1 MKILILLILIPF
13 QLNAQDSQISVASP
27 SESTMS
33 VKGMRSPF
41 YNEKS
46 ELIAELIG
54 GCAFLLSSDF
64 VNIEHVRINL
74 YNEKEITQLYTP
86 NCKAR
91 ISVIDGRKQ
100 IVVESED
107 WVVLKNANVEVI
119 GRGFKFDTQNQYF
132 EIVEMMLKSQLIL
145 LFSKVQRRCFETK
158 KNLLHLIILCTL
170 SF

>member
-13 QLNAQDSQISVASP
+13 QLNAQDSQISIASP

-41 YNEKS
+41 YNEKG

-54 GCAFLLSSDF
+54 GRAFLLSSDF

-74 YNEKEITQLYTP
+74 YNEKKEITQLYTP

-100 IVVESED
+100 IVVESEE
-107 WVVLKNANVEVI
+107 WVVLKNDNVEVI
-119 GRGFKFDTQNQYF
+119 GRGFKFDTHNQYF
-132 EIVEMMLKSQLIL
+132 EIRNDVKITTDFAVFKDSEEM
-145 LFSKVQRRCFETK
+145 F
-158 KNLLHLIILCTL
+158 
-170 SF
+170 

>member
-13 QLNAQDSQISVASP
+13 HLKAQDSQISVASL

-54 GCAFLLSSDF
+54 GRAFLLSSDF

-74 YNEKEITQLYTP
+74 YNEKKEITQLYTP

-100 IVVESED
+100 IVVESEE
-107 WVVLKNANVEVI
+107 WVVLKNDNVEVI
-119 GRGFKFDTQNQYF
+119 GRGFKFDTHNQYF
-132 EIVEMMLKSQLIL
+132 EIRNDVKITTDFAVFKDSEEM
-145 LFSKVQRRCFETK
+145 F
-158 KNLLHLIILCTL
+158 
-170 SF
+170 

>member
-1 MKILILLILIPF
+1 MVLHLKLLSNILIPF
-13 QLNAQDSQISVASP
+13 QLNAQDSQISVAP

-54 GCAFLLSSDF
+54 GRAFLLSSDF

-74 YNEKEITQLYTP
+74 YNEKKELTQLYTP

-119 GRGFKFDTQNQYF
+119 GRGFKFDTHNQYF
-132 EIVEMMLKSQLIL
+132 EIRNDVKITTDFAVFKDSEEML
-145 LFSKVQRRCFETK
+145 
-158 KNLLHLIILCTL
+158 
-170 SF
+170 

>member
-13 QLNAQDSQISVASP
+13 QLKAQDSQISVASP

-54 GCAFLLSSDF
+54 GRAFLLSSDF

-74 YNEKEITQLYTP
+74 YNEKKEITQLYTP

-100 IVVESED
+100 IVVESEE
-107 WVVLKNANVEVI
+107 WVVLKNDNVEVI

-132 EIVEMMLKSQLIL
+132 EIRNDVKITTDFAVFKDSEEM
-145 LFSKVQRRCFETK
+145 F
-158 KNLLHLIILCTL
+158 
-170 SF
+170 

>member
-13 QLNAQDSQISVASP
+13 QLKAQDSQISVVSP

-54 GCAFLLSSDF
+54 GRAFLLSSDF

-74 YNEKEITQLYTP
+74 FNEKKETTQLYTP

-100 IVVESED
+100 IVVESEE
-107 WVVLKNANVEVI
+107 WVVLKNDNVEVI
-119 GRGFKFDTQNQYF
+119 GRGFKFDTHNQYF
-132 EIVEMMLKSQLIL
+132 EIRNDVKITTDFAVFKDSEEM
-145 LFSKVQRRCFETK
+145 F
-158 KNLLHLIILCTL
+158 
-170 SF
+170 

>member
-1 MKILILLILIPF
+1 MKILILLIFIPF
-13 QLNAQDSQISVASP
+13 QLNAQDSQISAASS

-54 GCAFLLSSDF
+54 GRAFLLSSDF

-74 YNEKEITQLYTP
+74 YNEKKEITQLYTP

-132 EIVEMMLKSQLIL
+132 EIRNDVKITTDFAVFKDSEEML
-145 LFSKVQRRCFETK
+145 
-158 KNLLHLIILCTL
+158 
-170 SF
+170 

>member
-13 QLNAQDSQISVASP
+13 QLKAQDSQISVASP

-54 GCAFLLSSDF
+54 GRAFLLSSDF

-74 YNEKEITQLYTP
+74 FNEKKETTQLYTP

-100 IVVESED
+100 IVVESEE
-107 WVVLKNANVEVI
+107 WVVLKNDNVEVI
-119 GRGFKFDTQNQYF
+119 GRGFKFDTHNQYF
-132 EIVEMMLKSQLIL
+132 EIRNDVKITTDFAVFKDSEEM
-145 LFSKVQRRCFETK
+145 F
-158 KNLLHLIILCTL
+158 
-170 SF
+170 

>member
-13 QLNAQDSQISVASP
+13 QLKAQDSQISVASP

-54 GCAFLLSSDF
+54 GRAFLLSSDF

-74 YNEKEITQLYTP
+74 YNEKKEITQLYTP

-100 IVVESED
+100 IVVESEE
-107 WVVLKNANVEVI
+107 WVVLKNDNLEVI
-119 GRGFKFDTQNQYF
+119 GRGFKFDTHNQYF
-132 EIVEMMLKSQLIL
+132 EIRNDVKITTDFAVFKDPEEM
-145 LFSKVQRRCFETK
+145 F
-158 KNLLHLIILCTL
+158 
-170 SF
+170 

>member
-13 QLNAQDSQISVASP
+13 QLKAQDSQISVASP

-54 GCAFLLSSDF
+54 GRAFLLSSDF

-74 YNEKEITQLYTP
+74 YNEKKEITQLYTP

-100 IVVESED
+100 IVVESEE
-107 WVVLKNANVEVI
+107 WVVLKNDNIEVI
-119 GRGFKFDTQNQYF
+119 GRGFKFDTHNQYF
-132 EIVEMMLKSQLIL
+132 EIRNDVKITTDFAVFKDSEEM
-145 LFSKVQRRCFETK
+145 F
-158 KNLLHLIILCTL
+158 
-170 SF
+170 

>member
-13 QLNAQDSQISVASP
+13 QLKAQDSQISVASP

-54 GCAFLLSSDF
+54 GRAFLLSSDF

-74 YNEKEITQLYTP
+74 YNEKKEITQLYTP

-100 IVVESED
+100 IVVESEE
-107 WVVLKNANVEVI
+107 WVVLKNDNLEVI
-119 GRGFKFDTQNQYF
+119 GRGFKFDTHNQYF
-132 EIVEMMLKSQLIL
+132 EIRNDVKITTDFAVFKDSEEM
-145 LFSKVQRRCFETK
+145 F
-158 KNLLHLIILCTL
+158 
-170 SF
+170 

>member
-54 GCAFLLSSDF
+54 GRAFLLSSDF

-74 YNEKEITQLYTP
+74 YNEKKEITQLYTP

-107 WVVLKNANVEVI
+107 WVVLKNANLEVI

-132 EIVEMMLKSQLIL
+132 EIRNDVKIITDFAVFKDSEEM
-145 LFSKVQRRCFETK
+145 F
-158 KNLLHLIILCTL
+158 
-170 SF
+170 

>member
-54 GCAFLLSSDF
+54 GRAFLLSSDF

-74 YNEKEITQLYTP
+74 YNEKKEITQLYTP

-100 IVVESED
+100 IVVESEE
-107 WVVLKNANVEVI
+107 WVVLKNDNVEVI
-119 GRGFKFDTQNQYF
+119 GRGFKFDTHNQYF
-132 EIVEMMLKSQLIL
+132 EIRNDVKITTDFAVFKDSEEM
-145 LFSKVQRRCFETK
+145 F
-158 KNLLHLIILCTL
+158 
-170 SF
+170 

>member
-13 QLNAQDSQISVASP
+13 HLKAQDSQISVASP

-54 GCAFLLSSDF
+54 GRAFLLSSDF

-74 YNEKEITQLYTP
+74 YNEKKEITQLYTP

-100 IVVESED
+100 IVVESEE
-107 WVVLKNANVEVI
+107 WVVLKNDNVEVI
-119 GRGFKFDTQNQYF
+119 GRGFKFDTHNQYF
-132 EIVEMMLKSQLIL
+132 EIRNDVKITTDFAVFKDSEEM
-145 LFSKVQRRCFETK
+145 F
-158 KNLLHLIILCTL
+158 
-170 SF
+170 

>member
-13 QLNAQDSQISVASP
+13 QLKAQDSQISVVSP

-54 GCAFLLSSDF
+54 GHAYLLSSDF

-74 YNEKEITQLYTP
+74 YNEKKEITQLYTP

-107 WVVLKNANVEVI
+107 WVVLKNANLEVI

-132 EIVEMMLKSQLIL
+132 EIRNDVKITTDFAVFKDSEEM
-145 LFSKVQRRCFETK
+145 F
-158 KNLLHLIILCTL
+158 
-170 SF
+170 

>member
-13 QLNAQDSQISVASP
+13 QLKAQDSQISVASP

-54 GCAFLLSSDF
+54 GRAFLLSSDF

-74 YNEKEITQLYTP
+74 FNEKKEITQLYTP

-100 IVVESED
+100 IVVESEE
-107 WVVLKNANVEVI
+107 WVVLKNDNVEVI
-119 GRGFKFDTQNQYF
+119 GRGFKFDTHNQYF
-132 EIVEMMLKSQLIL
+132 EIRNDVKITTDFAVFKDSEEM
-145 LFSKVQRRCFETK
+145 F
-158 KNLLHLIILCTL
+158 
-170 SF
+170 

>member
-13 QLNAQDSQISVASP
+13 QLKAQDSQISVASP

-54 GCAFLLSSDF
+54 GRAFLLSSDF

-74 YNEKEITQLYTP
+74 YNEKKDITQLYTP

-100 IVVESED
+100 IVVESEE
-107 WVVLKNANVEVI
+107 WVVLKNDNVEVI
-119 GRGFKFDTQNQYF
+119 GRGFKFDTHNQYF
-132 EIVEMMLKSQLIL
+132 EIRNDVKITTDFAVFKDSEEM
-145 LFSKVQRRCFETK
+145 F
-158 KNLLHLIILCTL
+158 
-170 SF
+170 

>member
-1 MKILILLILIPF
+1 MVLHQKLLSNILIPF
-13 QLNAQDSQISVASP
+13 QLNAQDSQISVISP

-54 GCAFLLSSDF
+54 GRAFLLSSDF

-74 YNEKEITQLYTP
+74 YNEKKEITQLYTP
-86 NCKAR
+86 NCNAR

-132 EIVEMMLKSQLIL
+132 EIRNDVKITTDFAVFKDSEEML
-145 LFSKVQRRCFETK
+145 
-158 KNLLHLIILCTL
+158 
-170 SF
+170 

>member
-13 QLNAQDSQISVASP
+13 QLKAQDSQISVASP

-54 GCAFLLSSDF
+54 GRAFLLSSDF

-74 YNEKEITQLYTP
+74 YNEKKEITQLYTP

-100 IVVESED
+100 IVVESEE
-107 WVVLKNANVEVI
+107 WVVLKNDNVEVI
-119 GRGFKFDTQNQYF
+119 GRGFKFDTHNQYF
-132 EIVEMMLKSQLIL
+132 EIRNDVKITTDFAVFKDSEEM
-145 LFSKVQRRCFETK
+145 F
-158 KNLLHLIILCTL
+158 
-170 SF
+170 

>member
-13 QLNAQDSQISVASP
+13 QLKAQDSQISVVSP

-54 GCAFLLSSDF
+54 GRAFLLSSDF

-74 YNEKEITQLYTP
+74 YNEKKEITQLYTP

-100 IVVESED
+100 IVVESEE
-107 WVVLKNANVEVI
+107 WVVLKNDNVEVI
-119 GRGFKFDTQNQYF
+119 GRGFKFDTHNQYF
-132 EIVEMMLKSQLIL
+132 EIRNDVKITTDFAVFKDSEEM
-145 LFSKVQRRCFETK
+145 F
-158 KNLLHLIILCTL
+158 
-170 SF
+170 